1 SSAASPRSS
10 GGPRRASS
18 RSSSTPAG
26 AAASR
31 RRRPG
36 WRMSAAASWWTSR
49 RCCTRR
55 APGWSGSPCRSTPAC
70 SSSARS
76 SPAGSRSARRSRRR
90 CPTSWSSASRSRPG
104 GCSARAPRR
113 PAERPAGPRPGAAAG
128 PAAALRQR
136 RPRRPRPLAAQRPGR
151 AGVRQPAR
159 RRAGRLG
166 VRRRHRRAGRR
177 AGRRACRRGAV
188 PHRMRGDG
196 ADRRLPGDHRRQP
209 GLAGHGAPSG
219 LQPGGDGG
227 DLLHRVVP
235 EQLQPEATAFERAA
249 AAGVAVTLV
258 GPRQHAHSGMTRA
271 VLRGGTYRPAFSLAD
286 LVAVTA
292 QTLAEP
298 GTQLVYAYH
307 ADLDLL
313 GHIRGVDSD
322 AWRLQLAEVDAAL
335 ATLAGRLPAGALL
348 VVTGDHGMVDLR
360 HEDHVDVGDVPAL
373 LAGVR
378 ALGGEARARH
388 VYTEPG
394 ATGEVLAAWRELLGD
409 RMWVVEREEAIAGGW
424 FGPSVPDRVRPR
436 IGEVVAAAYGRVGVM
451 QRAVDPAHSRM
462 VGHHG
467 SMTAREQL
475 VPMIAVRTP

>member
-1 SSAASPRSS
+1 VAAP
-10 GGPRRASS
+10 
-18 RSSSTPAG
+18 PAH
-26 AAASR
+26 
-31 RRRPG
+31 
-36 WRMSAAASWWTSR
+36 
-49 RCCTRR
+49 
-55 APGWSGSPCRSTPAC
+55 
-70 SSSARS
+70 
-76 SPAGSRSARRSRRR
+76 
-90 CPTSWSSASRSRPG
+90 PG
-104 GCSARAPRR
+104 GQLSA
-113 PAERPAGPRPGAAAG
+113 
-128 PAAALRQR
+128 
-136 RPRRPRPLAAQRPGR
+136 RPGR
-151 AGVRQPAR
+151 AQVPPPVPLPRYGSAALADLVPSLLSALG
-159 RRAGRLG
+159 APGFANPLG
-166 VRRRHRRAGRR
+166 VEPAASVCVAVIDGLGAELVAEHAAEAPFLTACGGTALTAGFP
-177 AGRRACRRGAV
+177 ATTAASLASLGTGRPPGEHGLVGYTMLV
-188 PHRMRGDG
+188 PG
-196 ADRRLPGDHRRQP
+196 QP
-209 GLAGHGAPSG
+209 VPMNNLTWAPYG

-335 ATLAGRLPAGALL
+335 ATLAARLPAGALL

>member
-1 SSAASPRSS
+1 VAAP
-10 GGPRRASS
+10 
-18 RSSSTPAG
+18 PAH
-26 AAASR
+26 
-31 RRRPG
+31 
-36 WRMSAAASWWTSR
+36 
-49 RCCTRR
+49 
-55 APGWSGSPCRSTPAC
+55 
-70 SSSARS
+70 
-76 SPAGSRSARRSRRR
+76 
-90 CPTSWSSASRSRPG
+90 PG
-104 GCSARAPRR
+104 GQLSA
-113 PAERPAGPRPGAAAG
+113 
-128 PAAALRQR
+128 
-136 RPRRPRPLAAQRPGR
+136 RPGR
-151 AGVRQPAR
+151 AQVPPPVPLPRYGSAALADLVPSLLSALG
-159 RRAGRLG
+159 APGFANPLG
-166 VRRRHRRAGRR
+166 VEPAASVCVAVIDGLGAELVAEHAAEAPFLTACGGTALTAGFP
-177 AGRRACRRGAV
+177 ATTAASLASLGTGRPPGEHGLVGYTMLV
-188 PHRMRGDG
+188 PG
-196 ADRRLPGDHRRQP
+196 QP
-209 GLAGHGAPSG
+209 VPMNNLTWAPYG

>member
-1 SSAASPRSS
+1 MAAP
-10 GGPRRASS
+10 
-18 RSSSTPAG
+18 PAH
-26 AAASR
+26 
-31 RRRPG
+31 
-36 WRMSAAASWWTSR
+36 
-49 RCCTRR
+49 
-55 APGWSGSPCRSTPAC
+55 
-70 SSSARS
+70 
-76 SPAGSRSARRSRRR
+76 
-90 CPTSWSSASRSRPG
+90 PG
-104 GCSARAPRR
+104 GQLSA
-113 PAERPAGPRPGAAAG
+113 
-128 PAAALRQR
+128 
-136 RPRRPRPLAAQRPGR
+136 RPGR
-151 AGVRQPAR
+151 AQVPPPVPLPRYGSAALADLVPSLLSALG
-159 RRAGRLG
+159 APGFANPLG
-166 VRRRHRRAGRR
+166 VEPAASVCVAVIDGLGAELVAEHAAEAPFLTACGGTALTAGFP
-177 AGRRACRRGAV
+177 ATTAASLASLGTGRPPGEHGLVGYTMLV
-188 PHRMRGDG
+188 PG
-196 ADRRLPGDHRRQP
+196 QP
-209 GLAGHGAPSG
+209 VPMNNLTWAPYG